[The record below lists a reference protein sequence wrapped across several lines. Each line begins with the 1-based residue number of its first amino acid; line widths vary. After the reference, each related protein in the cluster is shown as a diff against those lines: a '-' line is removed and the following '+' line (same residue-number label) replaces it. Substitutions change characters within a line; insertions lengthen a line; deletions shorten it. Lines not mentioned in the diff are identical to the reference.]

1 MALYDSKEETVQYE
15 DPTRTVRVDMLSAFF
30 EVCYK
35 IFQNLLLRKAA
46 GMCLEKLSHSRV
58 PKPQKLH
65 VNLDHGGLGDFGN
78 CCLSVQRRNSLAVM
92 ALLWV
97 SAVGRHPSDTH
108 ISVLFCL
115 AALLVWEQFIW
126 WLLMFCQ
133 GESEHFLCIHSLKYE
148 ELKSFDVLFFL
159 HVHSTK
165 CLTLYSEQNYFLEI

>member
-1 MALYDSKEETVQYE
+1 MTLALEEEGRNESHFRFHLHCCVNDSKEEMALYDSKEETVQYE

-78 CCLSVQRRNSLAVM
+78 CCLSVPRRNSLAVM
-92 ALLWV
+92 ALL
-97 SAVGRHPSDTH
+97 
-108 ISVLFCL
+108 
-115 AALLVWEQFIW
+115 
-126 WLLMFCQ
+126 
-133 GESEHFLCIHSLKYE
+133 
-148 ELKSFDVLFFL
+148 
-159 HVHSTK
+159 
-165 CLTLYSEQNYFLEI
+165 